1 MHRSYT
7 RGSPREDKVAG
18 LEREV
23 LAHICHDIVH
33 RAQHVTRIPLLHRPT
48 VDVKMEAE
56 TLDFWQQVFRHPLT
70 DRRSPIE
77 TLGEVPR
84 LPVLREALL
93 ELPRREVDAE
103 CHRIVVAMGKA
114 HGHGLAEFADTHH
127 NLCLVVDTS
136 EVIGYEK
143 RFPVLL
149 EARVRLQED
158 NRLVYLQQRIFQLF
172 IVLGIVH
179 SHAEYLHNNDFVD
192 HP

>member
-33 RAQHVTRIPLLHRPT
+33 RAQHVSRISFLHRLT
-48 VDVKMEAE
+48 VDVEMEAE
-56 TLDFWQQVFRHPLT
+56 ALDVRQQVFRHPLT
-70 DRRSPIE
+70 DRRSPVE
-77 TLGEVPR
+77 ALGEVPR

-93 ELPRREVDAE
+93 ELPRREVDTKRHGVIVTMGEA
-103 CHRIVVAMGKA
+103 HR
-114 HGHGLAEFADTHH
+114 HGLAKLAHTHH

-179 SHAEYLHNNDFVD
+179 PHAEYLHNNDFVD

>member
-33 RAQHVTRIPLLHRPT
+33 RAQHVSRISFLHRLT
-48 VDVKMEAE
+48 VDVEMEAE
-56 TLDFWQQVFRHPLT
+56 ALDVRQQVFRHPLT
-70 DRRSPIE
+70 DRRSPVE

-103 CHRIVVAMGKA
+103 CHRVIVTVGKA
-114 HGHGLAEFADTHH
+114 YGYGLAEFAHAHH

-158 NRLVYLQQRIFQLF
+158 NRLVYLQQRIFQLI

-179 SHAEYLHNNDFVD
+179 SHAEYLHNNNFVI